1 MGIVPMDHVLCARRI
16 RHLDY
21 ATLLAGVVREI
32 DREQFLHVD
41 LRGWARSPTGCGRV
55 FCRAGA
61 RHARHPLS
69 MHRIDLTRGAV
80 HEKECVYMLRRESLT
95 LRSRTSIGRLDIS
108 DSAKHG

>member
-1 MGIVPMDHVLCARRI
+1 
-16 RHLDY
+16 
-21 ATLLAGVVREI
+21 
-32 DREQFLHVD
+32 
-41 LRGWARSPTGCGRV
+41 
-55 FCRAGA
+55 
-61 RHARHPLS
+61 